1 MRRIRVPV
9 VPFLLAVPALALAGC
24 AGSGSSR
31 TALSD
36 PFASRPASSP
46 PASAPVAPSTP
57 TPTSPPTPT
66 PACVPTANMGETER
80 RDYLKHLKNS
90 EPRLPMALFATDS
103 GVHIFP
109 EEARRPCSAV
119 PVRLGHFRVDMERAI
134 SGSAQ
139 YSFTYAPIN
148 TVTVSVGPQD
158 GTAPGSRPPAAQN
171 CSGTLSVVYVGKDI
185 TADEL
190 PDELS
195 FRNGSTS
202 LKWTSVDFADERVL
216 DTVFVPPPD
225 AKSC

>member
-1 MRRIRVPV
+1 M
-9 VPFLLAVPALALAGC
+9 
-24 AGSGSSR
+24 
-31 TALSD
+31 
-36 PFASRPASSP
+36 
-46 PASAPVAPSTP
+46 
-57 TPTSPPTPT
+57 
-66 PACVPTANMGETER
+66 PTANMGETER

-103 GVHIFP
+103 GVHVFP

-119 PVRLGHFRVDMERAI
+119 PVRLGHFRVDMKRAT

-148 TVTVSVGPQD
+148 TITVNVGPQD

-171 CSGTLSVVYVGKDI
+171 CSGTLSVVYIGKDI

-195 FRNGSTS
+195 FRNGATS